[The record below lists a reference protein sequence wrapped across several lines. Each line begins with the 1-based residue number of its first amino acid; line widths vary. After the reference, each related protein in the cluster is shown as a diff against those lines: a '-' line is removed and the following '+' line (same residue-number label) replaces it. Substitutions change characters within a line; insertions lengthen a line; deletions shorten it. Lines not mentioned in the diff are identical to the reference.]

1 MVTLRKNKGSALT
14 YDEMDQNQVEAAH
27 RVAGSSISEDL
38 SLSGKQSSI
47 LIGDDITIASGKT
60 VTLRDSASID
70 IINPEDAKSLS
81 LRKPIQAPGSIV
93 QVQYYQITATNTVRF
108 TVGNTG
114 VATAMQV
121 DNISSASRITL
132 PNMVPGEFP
141 GVNNG
146 VFSVVI
152 TPKYS
157 NSVIKIEAMVNGEW
171 TDDTYTHKTGW
182 GFARQVDG
190 GMTFLKADP
199 FETRLACV
207 APTSR
212 SYFGDND
219 ASTPEC
225 ANYSYFD
232 IPNTTKSIRY
242 HVTCLGTNS
251 NTFRVNRTADD
262 GSDHQRFTSFISATE
277 IAQ

>member
-47 LIGDDITIASGKT
+47 LVGDDITIASGKT

-93 QVQYYQITATNTVRF
+93 QVQYYQITAINLVQF
-108 TVGNTG
+108 SVGNTG
-114 VATAMQV
+114 FATAMQV

-132 PNMVPGEFP
+132 PRMVSTTEDGQ
-141 GVNNG
+141 VG

-171 TDDTYTHKTGW
+171 TDDSFTYQTGW

-212 SYFGDND
+212 SHFGDND

-225 ANYSYFD
+225 TNYSYFD

-242 HVTCLGTNS
+242 HVTCLSAST

-262 GSDHQRFTSFISATE
+262 GSNHQRFTSFISATE

>member
-93 QVQYYQITATNTVRF
+93 QVQYYQITETNTVQF

-132 PNMVPGEFP
+132 PRMVSTLEDGN
-141 GVNNG
+141 VG

-171 TDDTYTHKTGW
+171 TDDTYTFQTGW

-212 SYFGDND
+212 SHYNDND

-232 IPNTTKSIRY
+232 IPNTAKSIRY
-242 HVTCLGTNS
+242 HVTCLGNNN